1 MRIPNVTS
9 KPVQQDGSMNR
20 DWYQYLQSLGVSISS
35 LLANSTLTGSVVPYV
50 TSPRNGSNT
59 ITSAVLTN
67 STGGAIT
74 VNVYNVPSGGS
85 PGVGNIVIS
94 ARSIA
99 AGTSYACPELVGLV
113 LKLGAT
119 LQASG
124 SGLSF
129 VVNGT
134 VSQ

>member
-74 VNVYNVPSGGS
+74 VNVYNVPSGDS